1 MKKQHCCVLPT
12 SSFWKIHIFFVL
24 RIPIIHVCNGYL
36 PISSVLCRLHKVH
49 LSNCRSQQNQSYC
62 TTHNNNAWYNIFD
75 CATVA
80 NWFSV
85 QYLENRFI
93 YILDLQMGVPL
104 LGVSPIFQVGTSG
117 SPPPHTQFKHCNYY
131 YTQFGII
138 HAINHFRFNCSYLH
152 QM

>member
-36 PISSVLCRLHKVH
+36 PVSSVLCRLHKVH

-75 CATVA
+75 CAAVA

-117 SPPPHTQFKHCNYY
+117 FPPT
-131 YTQFGII
+131 I
-138 HAINHFRFNCSYLH
+138 
-152 QM
+152 